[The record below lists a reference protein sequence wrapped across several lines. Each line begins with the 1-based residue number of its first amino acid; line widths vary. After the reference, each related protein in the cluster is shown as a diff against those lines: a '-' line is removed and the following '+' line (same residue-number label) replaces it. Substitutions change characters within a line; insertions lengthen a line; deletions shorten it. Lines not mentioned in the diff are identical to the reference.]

1 MLEDSAIWLETEGA
15 VEWLADFAKSH
26 PSVMPFPPP
35 PDNNQQ
41 PQQQEDEDSTVAADA
56 VEGEA
61 KSVEGE
67 DVCGEEG
74 AAGEDDGDAAAEDE
88 DEEGVEILSPEEALE
103 MYVGMYHTAIEMVE
117 AGV

>member
-15 VEWLADFAKSH
+15 VEWLAAFAKSH

-35 PDNNQQ
+35 PDNSQQ
-41 PQQQEDEDSTVAADA
+41 PQQDEDSIVAADA

-61 KSVEGE
+61 KSAEGE

-74 AAGEDDGDAAAEDE
+74 AAGEDDGDAAE
-88 DEEGVEILSPEEALE
+88 EEGVEILSPEEALE